1 MIEIFL
7 ISIIIVSTTIST
19 GIIANQYFFKFNI
32 YKNRFGVNQ
41 DIRYFDPPLNSL
53 AQLNINLYTDADVAV
68 TTFKCK
74 LELII
79 ETKEKLRVYN

>member
-32 YKNRFGVNQ
+32 YKNFSELGLLGIVVLS
-41 DIRYFDPPLNSL
+41 ILSFLVHFFTPLN
-53 AQLNINLYTDADVAV
+53 D
-68 TTFKCK
+68 
-74 LELII
+74 II
-79 ETKEKLRVYN
+79 SNFIFF